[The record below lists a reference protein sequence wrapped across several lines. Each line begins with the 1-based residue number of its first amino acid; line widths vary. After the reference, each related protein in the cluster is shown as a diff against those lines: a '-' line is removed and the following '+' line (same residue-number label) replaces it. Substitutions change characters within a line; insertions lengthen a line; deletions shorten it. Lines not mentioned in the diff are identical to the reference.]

1 MIIYVIIA
9 KCIIAEISKK
19 FNDVATI
26 ILFLLVLFF
35 FILLLVNV
43 VRLSFSF
50 WLLSSSCPPP
60 CIPF

>member
-26 ILFLLVLFF
+26 ILFFVELLVYS
-35 FILLLVNV
+35 